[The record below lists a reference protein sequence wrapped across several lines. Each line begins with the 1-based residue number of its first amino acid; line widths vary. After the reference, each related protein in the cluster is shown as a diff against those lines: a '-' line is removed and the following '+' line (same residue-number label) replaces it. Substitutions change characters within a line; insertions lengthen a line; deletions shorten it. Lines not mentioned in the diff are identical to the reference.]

1 MIMELS
7 QVDLH
12 ERRKKLTPPK
22 PMSRSERERSLGE
35 RECGQERRRK
45 RSHQK
50 EKKIGMSREQYKEE
64 KNFVV

>member
-7 QVDLH
+7 QVYLH
-12 ERRKKLTPPK
+12 ERRKKLTPLK

-35 RECGQERRRK
+35 RESGEERRRK

-50 EKKIGMSREQYKEE
+50 EEKIGIREQYKEE